1 MPNPRPAPVGLYHIL
16 TDFEGPTASVR
27 VFRLSSAGDAIG
39 SHLHRRSMQIYVAL
53 EGSVVVDA
61 GGVETVL
68 RPFEVLQVWPGTLH
82 TTSPVD
88 GDAVVMNISIPPLAA
103 DDQLAGLPA
112 SAAPDTRLPSA
123 GTDIED

>member
-1 MPNPRPAPVGLYHIL
+1 MTNPRPTPVGLYHIL

-27 VFRLSSAGDAIG
+27 VFRMRSAGDAIG

-53 EGSVVVDA
+53 EGSVVVDID
-61 GGVETVL
+61 GVETVL
-68 RPFEVLQVWPGTLH
+68 KPFDVLQVWPGSLH

-112 SAAPDTRLPSA
+112 AEPPDTRLPSA